1 MSHAAALLGP
11 GAGNGAL
18 AGGAALAGGTGHAVR
33 AHAAGTFGVHR
44 ALLGRTRLPENAAD
58 LDFLADLPFTV
69 KDEIRRSQA
78 ERRPGEPFG
87 RHQGVP
93 LSAVVR
99 TLSSSD
105 TTGEP
110 VIFALT
116 GADLEVWCD
125 GIAAGFFAAGI
136 RDDDVVAHL
145 VGLPG
150 VGELPYADGFR
161 RIGATLAWIGGLPT
175 ERIIEVIRACR
186 QQQCLPPPRSVPIW
200 PIAAGT

>member
-1 MSHAAALLGP
+1 MPPRYWDPELETAPWKEVLRWQAALVVPFVRALPERSAFHRTLLGP
-11 GAGNGAL
+11 
-18 AGGAALAGGTGHAVR
+18 
-33 AHAAGTFGVHR
+33 
-44 ALLGRTRLPENAAD
+44 TRLPENAAD
-58 LDFLADLPFTV
+58 LQFLADLPFTT

-93 LSAVVR
+93 LSAVVQ
-99 TLSSSD
+99 TLSSSG

-116 GADLEVWCD
+116 GADLEVWRD
-125 GIAAGFFAAGI
+125 GIAAGFFTAGI
-136 RDDDVVAHL
+136 RSDDVVAHL

-150 VGELPYADGFR
+150 WPAACRTPTASGVSARRLPGSAGSR
-161 RIGATLAWIGGLPT
+161 PSGSSRSS
-175 ERIIEVIRACR
+175 RACR